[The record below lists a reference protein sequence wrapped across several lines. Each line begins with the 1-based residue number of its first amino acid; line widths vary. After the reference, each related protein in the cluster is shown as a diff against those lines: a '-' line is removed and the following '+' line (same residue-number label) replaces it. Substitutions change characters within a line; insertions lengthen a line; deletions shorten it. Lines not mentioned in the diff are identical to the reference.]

1 MSKILLIVV
10 NDPRFFLSHRLE
22 IAQSAR
28 SNGYIV
34 NIASMGGEGVDT
46 IRGLGFLHHDLP
58 FSRSGKSPT
67 RELLTLYFVWRLLW
81 KLKPD
86 LLHLVTI
93 KPVLYGGIAARLAPV
108 GGVVAAVSGLGFVF
122 LSRGT
127 KSMVLRKLVVFLY
140 KVAFGKRNLKVI
152 FQNADDRDMLISL
165 GVLKEART
173 ALIRGSGVNLSHY
186 ESSFENPGT
195 PIVCMASRL
204 LHDKGIVEYIDAARL
219 LRAREIDATFQL
231 IGDVDPGNPAT
242 VSFDELQLWKK
253 EGVVQILGFRKD
265 IANLFANAHIVTLPS
280 YREGLPKVL
289 VEAAACGRAVVTT
302 DVPGCRDAIE
312 PGETGLLV
320 PVRDAEALAEA
331 LALLITDSTVR
342 RKMGNAGR
350 LLAEREFSIEKIVQ
364 QHLDIYRYLALN
376 V

>member
-1 MSKILLIVV
+1 
-10 NDPRFFLSHRLE
+10 
-22 IAQSAR
+22 
-28 SNGYIV
+28 
-34 NIASMGGEGVDT
+34 
-46 IRGLGFLHHDLP
+46 
-58 FSRSGKSPT
+58 
-67 RELLTLYFVWRLLW
+67 
-81 KLKPD
+81 
-86 LLHLVTI
+86 
-93 KPVLYGGIAARLAPV
+93 
-108 GGVVAAVSGLGFVF
+108 
-122 LSRGT
+122 
-127 KSMVLRKLVVFLY
+127 
-140 KVAFGKRNLKVI
+140 
-152 FQNADDRDMLISL
+152 MLISL